1 MRVSAGKVAIRPRGD
16 YDAEEGYRRLDLVR
30 YKNGAYVCRKSC
42 IGELPTN
49 EEFWMTLFIEENRVE
64 VDSELSETST
74 NPVQNDV
81 VTQAMKDIQKVIENL
96 PKDEPIAI
104 DEVMNA
110 ESKNPVQNKV
120 VFAAIKNIKDIV
132 ENLHIGSGGEVDLG
146 GYATDVDNLK
156 KSIEAIDT
164 NLEDINAD
172 LELCKGKVITTKYQN
187 GKLYGRTDE
196 NGEWIEIVVDSG
208 KDIVVPT
215 IEVSGN
221 TLIVTDKDG
230 VHSYDLP
237 GGGATEGA
245 AGFSPTVAIDGNKIT
260 VVDKEGSHEY
270 EISHIDED
278 ARNRLDKLETLLAN
292 AEIMNKQPVGTDK
305 NAKLGPATEQ
315 GIKSEGGYVYV
326 NWKDPDDVIV
336 DGEVTARWAGTKIVR
351 KEGSAPESVED
362 GAVDN
367 HTYRMNG
374 AEPCKYVLSTGIHYY
389 FAIYPYT
396 VSSVYSDPVVVDIDL
411 TTAVIPKPEVI
422 EDGKAV
428 KVNATSC
435 KIKFTKGANT
445 ESVAL
450 MHRKGETPKSLVQD
464 GTTVIRG
471 ITSGTVVKGLDDAS
485 TYYFKL
491 VSIGTDGTKVKGDTF
506 TYQTEVEIVSFADG
520 TWKQIGKML
529 DAHYAGIIDIADYWK
544 VGDERVINV
553 DDIEQ
558 ATTKCT
564 SPSYGGE
571 KVTFSPMSGGQYTI
585 VIMDIKYHPL
595 TNNIGT
601 KNVAAVSIGFKNCL
615 QHLFEFKYHYH
626 HSNVVNYGWA
636 INGTAR
642 SWFNSFFI
650 KALPTVLQSLIK
662 SVKRPDTNC
671 YNSNKYSSLYQRK
684 SNVFNTD
691 KIFIV
696 SGEEIGIADVCLNC
710 NYSNGSAKASGYY
723 ADTITVDGLSS
734 FYIPDE
740 KMNDQK
746 RCLAY
751 YSQPEKR
758 KKSLGDSTTL
768 VCYRIEDWFQPLNF
782 CGYDSVRKCVRNMP
796 FTGEKPAYVSPM
808 FCI

>member
-1 MRVSAGKVAIRPRGD
+1 MKVSAGKVAIRPRGD
-16 YDAEEGYRRLDLVR
+16 YATDEGYRRLDLVR

-49 EEFWMTLFIEENRVE
+49 EEFWMALFIEENRIE

-81 VTQAMKDIQKVIENL
+81 VTQVMYDIQRVIENL

-305 NAKLGPATEQ
+305 NAKLGSATEQ

-396 VSSVYSDPVVVDIDL
+396 VSGVYSDPVVVDIDL

-428 KVNATSC
+428 KVDAISC

-450 MHRKGETPKSLVQD
+450 MYRKGETPKSLVQD

-544 VGDERVINV
+544 VGDSREIQVDSIEAMKFSKSFV
-553 DDIEQ
+553 DDHGYEYQRYYSFPSMPAEKYMVDIIGFSEAIIDSKTSKKSAVTLWFRNCLSTKVSNETYIDNGCSDDIRSSADTDSILQ
-558 ATTKCT
+558 WLNDYFILILPVNLQPLLKQTTKC
-564 SPSYGGE
+564 Y
-571 KVTFSPMSGGQYTI
+571 
-585 VIMDIKYHPL
+585 
-595 TNNIGT
+595 
-601 KNVAAVSIGFKNCL
+601 
-615 QHLFEFKYHYH
+615 
-626 HSNVVNYGWA
+626 
-636 INGTAR
+636 
-642 SWFNSFFI
+642 
-650 KALPTVLQSLIK
+650 SLIK
-662 SVKRPDTNC
+662 EAGGTNPIDKHDYFTGKMFLMEGARLCNYKNRYGSIYNGGDAKLNDEFDRRILNKKNGDNGSMCTLWCPD
-671 YNSNKYSSLYQRK
+671 SNPAFGYKAYTENGSSLH
-684 SNVFNTD
+684 SLNVITTSDNT
-691 KIFIV
+691 
-696 SGEEIGIADVCLNC
+696 
-710 NYSNGSAKASGYY
+710 SALRG
-723 ADTITVDGLSS
+723 VDPM
-734 FYIPDE
+734 FYI
-740 KMNDQK
+740 
-746 RCLAY
+746 
-751 YSQPEKR
+751 
-758 KKSLGDSTTL
+758 
-768 VCYRIEDWFQPLNF
+768 
-782 CGYDSVRKCVRNMP
+782 
-796 FTGEKPAYVSPM
+796 
-808 FCI
+808 

>member
-1 MRVSAGKVAIRPRGD
+1 MKVSAGKVAIRPRGD
-16 YDAEEGYRRLDLVR
+16 YATDEGYRRLDLVR

-42 IGELPTN
+42 IGEAPTN
-49 EEFWMTLFIEENRVE
+49 EEFWMALFIEENRIE

-81 VTQAMKDIQKVIENL
+81 VTQAMYDIQRVIENL

-104 DEVMNA
+104 DEAMNT
-110 ESKNPVQNKV
+110 ESRNPVQNKV
-120 VFAAIKNIKDIV
+120 VTQAINDIKNIV

-164 NLEDINAD
+164 NLETINAD
-172 LELCKGKVITTKYQN
+172 LELCKGKIITTKYQN

-196 NGEWIEIVVDSG
+196 NGEWVEITVDSG

-230 VHSYDLP
+230 VHSYELP
-237 GGGATEGA
+237 GGGATEGV

-260 VVDKEGSHEY
+260 VTDKEGSHEY
-270 EISHIDED
+270 EINHIDEE
-278 ARNRLDKLETLLAN
+278 ARQRLDELESLLAN
-292 AEIMNKQPVGTDK
+292 AEITNKQPMGTDK
-305 NAKLGPATEQ
+305 NAKLGPVTEQ

-374 AEPCKYVLSTGIHYY
+374 AEPCRYVLFTGVHHY

-396 VSSVYSDPVVVDIDL
+396 VSGVYSDPVVIDIDL
-411 TTAVIPKPEVI
+411 TTATIPKPEVI

-428 KVNATSC
+428 KVDATSC

-450 MHRKGETPKSLVQD
+450 MYRKNEVPKSLIED

-471 ITSGTVVKGLDDAS
+471 ITSGTVIKGLDDS
-485 TYYFKL
+485 SKYYFKL

-506 TYQTEVEIVSFADG
+506 SYATEMAIVSFENG
-520 TWKQIGKML
+520 SWKNITKMIE
-529 DAHYAGIIDIADYWK
+529 AHYRGDINIEDYWK
-544 VGDERVINV
+544 VGDKREMSFDSIPANTINKGSMGVAYPAIPDKLCTAVIIGLNADTLANGIGARSKAAV
-553 DDIEQ
+553 TIQLIDCI
-558 ATTKCT
+558 ATCAASGSDAGFATLYLNKPICEWLNTSFLSSMPELARSLLKKASHHYVAYSDHGNGQDAYDQNLIFLPSVRECT
-564 SPSYGGE
+564 GYDNKPYGRYEGGE
-571 KVTFSPMSGGQYTI
+571 QY
-585 VIMDIKYHPL
+585 DYYKQDPKNRIKYYNDNPVEYYTRSGSSRNCEYIDANGTYTAGHGS
-595 TNNIGT
+595 GT
-601 KNVAAVSIGFKNCL
+601 KKL
-615 QHLFEFKYHYH
+615 
-626 HSNVVNYGWA
+626 
-636 INGTAR
+636 
-642 SWFNSFFI
+642 
-650 KALPTVLQSLIK
+650 
-662 SVKRPDTNC
+662 
-671 YNSNKYSSLYQRK
+671 
-684 SNVFNTD
+684 
-691 KIFIV
+691 
-696 SGEEIGIADVCLNC
+696 GIA
-710 NYSNGSAKASGYY
+710 
-723 ADTITVDGLSS
+723 
-734 FYIPDE
+734 
-740 KMNDQK
+740 
-746 RCLAY
+746 
-751 YSQPEKR
+751 
-758 KKSLGDSTTL
+758 
-768 VCYRIEDWFQPLNF
+768 
-782 CGYDSVRKCVRNMP
+782 
-796 FTGEKPAYVSPM
+796 PA

>member
-1 MRVSAGKVAIRPRGD
+1 MKVSAGKVAIRPRGD
-16 YDAEEGYRRLDLVR
+16 YATDEGYRRLDLVR

-42 IGELPTN
+42 IGEAPTN
-49 EEFWMTLFIEENRVE
+49 EEFWMALFIEENRIE
-64 VDSELSETST
+64 IDSELSETST

-81 VTQAMKDIQKVIENL
+81 VTQAMYDIQRVIENL

-104 DEVMNA
+104 DEAMNT
-110 ESKNPVQNKV
+110 ESRNPVQNKV
-120 VFAAIKNIKDIV
+120 VTQAINDIKNIV

-164 NLEDINAD
+164 NLETINAD
-172 LELCKGKVITTKYQN
+172 LELCKGKIITTKYQN

-196 NGEWIEIVVDSG
+196 NGEWVEITVDSG
-208 KDIVVPT
+208 KDVVVPT

-230 VHSYDLP
+230 VHSYELP

-260 VVDKEGSHEY
+260 VTDKEGSHEY
-270 EISHIDED
+270 EINHIDEE
-278 ARNRLDKLETLLAN
+278 ARQRLDELESLLAN
-292 AEIMNKQPVGTDK
+292 AEITNKQPMGTDK
-305 NAKLGPATEQ
+305 NAKLGPVTEQ

-374 AEPCKYVLSTGIHYY
+374 AEPCRYVLSTGVHYY

-396 VSSVYSDPVVVDIDL
+396 VSGVYSDPVVIDIDL
-411 TTAVIPKPEVI
+411 TTATIPKPEVI
-422 EDGKAV
+422 DDGKAV
-428 KVNATSC
+428 KVDATSC

-450 MHRKGETPKSLVQD
+450 MYRKGEVPKSLIED

-471 ITSGTVVKGLDDAS
+471 ITSGTVIKGLDDAS

-506 TYQTEVEIVSFADG
+506 VYQTEVEIVSFADG

-529 DAHYAGIIDIADYWK
+529 DAHYAGIIDIADYWE

-553 DDIEQ
+553 DAIPESKYILTKLTSGDNTLSGYVYTEDMSVNGFYNGKDDIIY
-558 ATTKCT
+558 
-564 SPSYGGE
+564 PSFPYNSNTVLRIVALNADRLPDYINE
-571 KVTFSPMSGGQYTI
+571 RNKAAVT
-585 VIMDIKYHPL
+585 IMFKHPL
-595 TNNIGT
+595 SKAMQFSNGEQYSFRHGIC
-601 KNVAAVSIGFKNCL
+601 SWM
-615 QHLFEFKYHYH
+615 E
-626 HSNVVNYGWA
+626 HSLRN
-636 INGTAR
+636 
-642 SWFNSFFI
+642 
-650 KALPTVLQSLIK
+650 ALPISLQSLIK
-662 SVKRPDTNC
+662 TVLKKHHVRINGRSGFSFTDV
-671 YNSNKYSSLYQRK
+671 SL
-684 SNVFNTD
+684 N
-691 KIFIV
+691 IFSI
-696 SGEEIGIADVCLNC
+696 SAQEINPHDSTL
-710 NYSNGSAKASGYY
+710 
-723 ADTITVDGLSS
+723 DGLMTSYPEPDKLINLLITLSDGTRVSAFTSS
-734 FYIPDE
+734 CLFNDGPAYTSNTFYITTFGGLE
-740 KMNDQK
+740 KMPCTNK
-746 RCLAY
+746 AH
-751 YSQPEKR
+751 
-758 KKSLGDSTTL
+758 
-768 VCYRIEDWFQPLNF
+768 I
-782 CGYDSVRKCVRNMP
+782 
-796 FTGEKPAYVSPM
+796 SPM